1 MKSKLFLF
9 IAMLTIAA
17 CQPKSSKVDYAV
29 DPYNREVV
37 VDEVHQTGSYTYL
50 YVTENDGQYWMA
62 VTLADVKKG
71 STYYF
76 SEIMEMN
83 DFYSKEL
90 DRNFE
95 SIFFVGNLSDKPI
108 PAQPQQTQSAPQT
121 GMRPE
126 IQKQDLSIEPVD
138 GSISLAELYERR
150 LELNGQTVKVVGQ
163 VAKFNPSIMSRN
175 WVHIQDGTG
184 TEEFFDL
191 TVTTQDMVSPGDIV
205 LFEGIIT
212 LQKDFGSGYYYEIL
226 MEEAKASK
234 LSLQ

>member
-1 MKSKLFLF
+1 MKSNLFLF
-9 IAMLTIAA
+9 IALLTIAA
-17 CQPKSSKVDYAV
+17 CQPKSSGVDYAV
-29 DPYNREVV
+29 DPYNRTVV
-37 VDEVHQTGSYTYL
+37 VDEVLQTSSYSYL
-50 YVTENDGQYWMA
+50 QVTENKEQYWMA

-76 SEIMEMN
+76 SEVMEMN

-108 PAQPQQTQSAPQT
+108 PAQPQTMQSTPQT
-121 GMRPE
+121 GIRPE

-150 LELNGQTVKVVGQ
+150 LELDGKTVKVVGQ
-163 VAKFNPSIMSRN
+163 VAKFNPGIMSRN

-191 TVTTQDMVSPGDIV
+191 TVTTQDMVSPGDII
-205 LFEGIIT
+205 LFEGKIT
-212 LQKDFGSGYYYEIL
+212 LQKDFGSGYYYEII

>member
-1 MKSKLFLF
+1 MKSNLVLF
-9 IAMLTIAA
+9 IALLTIAA
-17 CQPKSSKVDYAV
+17 CQPKSSEVDYAV
-29 DPYNREVV
+29 DPYNRTVV
-37 VDEVHQTGSYTYL
+37 VDEVLQTSSYSYL
-50 YVTENDGQYWMA
+50 QVTENNEQYWMA
-62 VTLADVKKG
+62 VTLAEVKKG

-76 SEIMEMN
+76 SEVMEMN

-108 PAQPQQTQSAPQT
+108 PAQPQTMQSTPQT
-121 GMRPE
+121 GIRPE

-150 LELNGQTVKVVGQ
+150 TELNGQTVKVVGQ

-191 TVTTQDMVSPGDIV
+191 TVTTQDIVSPGDLI
-205 LFEGIIT
+205 LFEGTIT

-226 MEEAKASK
+226 MEDAKASK

>member
-1 MKSKLFLF
+1 MKSNLVLF
-9 IAMLTIAA
+9 IALLTIAA

-37 VDEVHQTGSYTYL
+37 VDEIHQTGSYTYL
-50 YVTENDGQYWMA
+50 QVTENNEQYWMA

-95 SIFFVGNLSDKPI
+95 SIFFVGNFSDKPI
-108 PAQPQQTQSAPQT
+108 PAQPQTMQSAPQT
-121 GMRPE
+121 GIRPE

-191 TVTTQDMVSPGDIV
+191 TVTTQDMVSPGDII
-205 LFEGIIT
+205 LFEGKIT